1 MRATRVGRDTVLASI
16 VDLVERAQGSK
27 APIQRL
33 ADRVSEFFVPF
44 VLLVA
49 GLTFATWYLAG
60 PEPRLTLALTAF
72 IAVLV
77 IACPC
82 AMGLATPTAVIV
94 GTGRAAEA
102 GILIRTAAAIERA
115 AQVGTVIFDKT
126 GTLTVGRPVVDQ
138 VIVEAGFDESRVV
151 DLAASVE
158 RASQHPFAAA
168 IIAYGHRHELGF
180 QPIERAETSPG
191 RGAVAVVAGQHVA
204 VGNARWFDELG
215 IAPGAPAT
223 SPGERSNVLVAID
236 RRHVATFLI
245 SDPVRAES
253 GAAVRDL
260 QAAGIEVW
268 LVSGDGPAA
277 AEAVAAAVGIPA
289 DRVRGGMLPADKAR
303 ARGRPPGR
311 RSDRGDGRRRDQR
324 CAGARPGGRRGRD
337 RNRRRCR
344 DRGLGSDPDWRG
356 PAARAVGNRAVAAHD
371 VGDPPEPVLGVR
383 LQHRADPGR
392 DGRPLPGLR
401 HPAQS
406 GPGSRRDGPV
416 LDQRRGQLAPSPTRR
431 RPAGPRCRSRA
442 RTFPEEAR
450 SIPCAAWPSIRQ
462 RHGRPGCT
470 PRPGGSTTTSAG
482 AAAGSASR
490 RIRIASWIRATHPRC
505 RPAGRP
511 GRSRRQEQPS
521 RRRRSTSR
529 RS

>member
-168 IIAYGHRHELGF
+168 IIAYGHLHELGF

-223 SPGERSNVLVAID
+223 SPGECSNVLVAID

-289 DRVRGGMLPADKAR
+289 DRVRGGMLPADKVQAV
-303 ARGRPPGR
+303 ADLQAGGRIVAMV
-311 RSDRGDGRRRDQR
+311 GDGINDAPALAQADVGVAIGTGADVAIEASDLTLIGGDPRLVQSGIELSRRTMSVIRQNLFWAFGYNIVLIPVAMGVLYPAFGILLNPALA
-324 CAGARPGGRRGRD
+324 AGAMALSSISVVASSLRLRR
-337 RNRRRCR
+337 
-344 DRGLGSDPDWRG
+344 
-356 PAARAVGNRAVAAHD
+356 VD
-371 VGDPPEPVLGVR
+371 V
-383 LQHRADPGR
+383 
-392 DGRPLPGLR
+392 
-401 HPAQS
+401 
-406 GPGSRRDGPV
+406 
-416 LDQRRGQLAPSPTRR
+416 
-431 RPAGPRCRSRA
+431 
-442 RTFPEEAR
+442 
-450 SIPCAAWPSIRQ
+450 
-462 RHGRPGCT
+462 
-470 PRPGGSTTTSAG
+470 
-482 AAAGSASR
+482 
-490 RIRIASWIRATHPRC
+490 
-505 RPAGRP
+505 RP
-511 GRSRRQEQPS
+511 GRVAAVAPEHSPKSSIDPVCGMAVDPATARAAGLYASAGGIDYYFCGRGCRLSFEEDPDRFLDPGYAPS
-521 RRRRSTSR
+521 M
-529 RS
+529 